1 MDALLLKL
9 KHRELGSDPP
19 RYQPR
24 DPPRYELLEKKR
36 VIRVGRKIRGGE
48 GAVEIGYIS
57 SPFKPY
63 IRKLYLNPER
73 RSLGE
78 GKVTLV
84 VAPKGVGKT
93 NLTRLYTQAFYRT
106 TRKMPIVVFQ
116 EKRGD
121 LDFTRKEDPEKLM
134 SMGIEPIKLPEDC
147 QKFLIPGENYRIPL
161 AEIEYSE
168 LMEYIGK
175 RIGSSQGDRII
186 QRVWYD
192 RKGRN
197 RHRTLEE
204 LAEACEEVIETMEE
218 REDANI
224 SIVRTSINRFLDL
237 IELDRLIE
245 SSRELSF
252 REIIDEEKI
261 NIVDL
266 SRIGDDEERRFVV
279 SATLRMLER
288 NYHETPCFVAL
299 TEAHVYAPVAG
310 NPASAKVINRIVTV
324 LARSYGWNVFLETQ
338 SPQNLNP
345 RVVENVDEVFIF
357 GFTSK
362 KKREALIRSLQMKLE
377 DVADLFY
384 YVCKDIGKGEGLYA
398 TINDQSTPYFV
409 VTYLS
414 PVG

>member
-1 MDALLLKL
+1 MY
-9 KHRELGSDPP
+9 R
-19 RYQPR
+19 PR
-24 DPPRYELLEKKR
+24 DPPRYELLERRKR
-36 VIRVGRKIRGGE
+36 IVRIGRKVRGGE
-48 GAVEIGYIS
+48 RAAEIGYIS

-63 IRKLYLNPER
+63 LRKLYLNPER

-106 TRKMPIVVFQ
+106 TKRMPIVVFQ

-121 LDFTRKEDPEKLM
+121 LDFTRREDPEKLM
-134 SMGIEPIKLPEDC
+134 SMGIEPIKLPDDC
-147 QKFLIPGENYRIPL
+147 QQYLIPGENYRIPL

-175 RIGSSQGDRII
+175 KIGSSQGDRII

-192 RKGRN
+192 REGRN

-204 LAEACEEVIETMEE
+204 LAEACEEVIEAMEE
-218 REDANI
+218 RDDTHI

-252 REIIDEEKI
+252 REIIDEERI

-288 NYHETPCFVAL
+288 NYSHVPCFVAL
-299 TEAHVYAPVAG
+299 TEAHVYAPAAG

-345 RVVENVDEVFIF
+345 RVVENVDEVFVF

-362 KKREALIRSLQMKLE
+362 KKREALIRSLQMNLE
-377 DVADLFY
+377 DVADIFY
-384 YVCKDIGKGEGLYA
+384 YVCRDIGKGEGLYA
-398 TINDQSTPYFV
+398 TINDQNTPYFV
-409 VTYLS
+409 VTHLS